1 MNIADYMMFAELL
14 AWRSVSLPCCLHRVG
29 GPSDH
34 ENIARIS
41 QHKGCQA

>member
-1 MNIADYMMFAELL
+1 MNIADYMLFA
-14 AWRSVSLPCCLHRVG
+14 AWGSVSLPCCLHRVG